1 MKPLL
6 EQNVTLFVPSDEAV
20 EDFRRDVETVTGASE
35 KVEEG
40 PVYNIDSGLAPK
52 RRRKRSEGELT
63 VVEEPD
69 LAEILKGHVVEGSM
83 DTSQG

>member
-1 MKPLL
+1 MQICHFSVSA
-6 EQNVTLFVPSDEAV
+6 EYSVEIFVRILCRNS
-20 EDFRRDVETVTGASE
+20 FRSVS

-69 LAEILKGHVVEGSM
+69 LAEILKGHIVEGSL